1 MRTSIICVG
10 NEYQKDDGFGPEV
23 AAYLQG
29 RYSFPEGARVLDRS
43 VMGYEIVPDVREC
56 DFAVVVDA
64 LDSTGAAPGT
74 LFEFDPED
82 MRASAGMLSLH
93 EVRFADVLEAARF
106 LGAEC
111 SGRCFGVQ
119 VVDRGRGALER
130 GLSDAVA
137 AAVAP
142 CARSVVHFLRSVRGV
157 DVVDKWEEFADPR
170 AALGDP
176 KGYVREALKACGIRE
191 PQVSEALDRVHDG
204 MADYELD
211 RLVASLLRSPA

>member
-106 LGAEC
+106 LGARWSTAGAGRWSAGSATRSRRRSRPARAPWSISFVPSAASMLWT
-111 SGRCFGVQ
+111 SGRSLQ
-119 VVDRGRGALER
+119 TP
-130 GLSDAVA
+130 GLPS
-137 AAVAP
+137 
-142 CARSVVHFLRSVRGV
+142 GT
-157 DVVDKWEEFADPR
+157 PR
-170 AALGDP
+170 ATSGRP
-176 KGYVREALKACGIRE
+176 
-191 PQVSEALDRVHDG
+191 
-204 MADYELD
+204 
-211 RLVASLLRSPA
+211 